1 MKTLIQG
8 GWVVGHN
15 GREHEIIEGGVVVV
29 EDERI
34 AYVGDSFSEP
44 VDRRI
49 EAPGRLVSPG
59 LINTHLHARTN
70 ASDHVL
76 NDIGRPEYLGRNY
89 LSSGSPLRGR
99 RPERRPEDVWVG
111 GRFALLEALKA
122 GSTTILEIGTVGGNG
137 EEFVKMAGELGV
149 RAYLSPQYR
158 SADFLSEPDGRI
170 VYDLDEER
178 GRQGLR
184 RAVDFIERHHG
195 SYGDRIRGMLY
206 PGQIDTCTPELLKDT
221 RAQAT
226 RLGVGIELHAAM
238 NVWEFHEIMRRHRQ
252 TPIELLAS
260 LDFLAPD
267 VLLGH
272 CVFVAGYEW
281 LKYPYGDDLKLIAD
295 AGATVA
301 HSPLKYGK
309 QGITMHSFQRYLD
322 RGIRMT
328 IGTDTFPRDII
339 TELRYTALFCRIADE
354 NYMVGKPRDVYNA
367 ATVAGAAALGRDD
380 IGRLVPGARAD
391 IIVVN
396 LDHLHAGAI
405 LDPIKT
411 LVECSSGRDV
421 ELVMVD
427 GQTLVENGRA
437 VAVDE
442 ADLLAQV
449 RRLSREEWDGVP
461 LWDWAGR
468 RPEEMVPLSFPMRVS
483 QAGGTGG
490 SAERSPGR

>member
-1 MKTLIQG
+1 
-8 GWVVGHN
+8 
-15 GREHEIIEGGVVVV
+15 
-29 EDERI
+29 
-34 AYVGDSFSEP
+34 
-44 VDRRI
+44 
-49 EAPGRLVSPG
+49 
-59 LINTHLHARTN
+59 
-70 ASDHVL
+70 
-76 NDIGRPEYLGRNY
+76 
-89 LSSGSPLRGR
+89 
-99 RPERRPEDVWVG
+99 
-111 GRFALLEALKA
+111 
-122 GSTTILEIGTVGGNG
+122 
-137 EEFVKMAGELGV
+137 
-149 RAYLSPQYR
+149 
-158 SADFLSEPDGRI
+158 
-170 VYDLDEER
+170 
-178 GRQGLR
+178 
-184 RAVDFIERHHG
+184 
-195 SYGDRIRGMLY
+195 
-206 PGQIDTCTPELLKDT
+206 
-221 RAQAT
+221 
-226 RLGVGIELHAAM
+226 
-238 NVWEFHEIMRRHRQ
+238 
-252 TPIELLAS
+252 
-260 LDFLAPD
+260 
-267 VLLGH
+267 
-272 CVFVAGYEW
+272 
-281 LKYPYGDDLKLIAD
+281 
-295 AGATVA
+295 
-301 HSPLKYGK
+301 
-309 QGITMHSFQRYLD
+309 
-322 RGIRMT
+322 MT

-339 TELRYTALFCRIADE
+339 TELRYAALFCRIADE